1 MILKIHNEKKE
12 KKRIKDIQKN
22 RDQTKLSNLKD
33 VKKLNNFLK
42 SPKYKYYL
50 LVVIY

>member
-1 MILKIHNEKKE
+1 MKKKRRRGLKIYK
-12 KKRIKDIQKN
+12 KN
-22 RDQTKLSNLKD
+22 RDQTKLSNLKH